1 MLPAMKLGKYS
12 TDIIEE
18 KTIQHLRMLGI
29 EDQAL
34 TKVLLQVGLNVG
46 NFGCGLLSEAVSAD
60 GILWNL

>member
-12 TDIIEE
+12 SDIIEE
-18 KTIQHLRMLGI
+18 KAIHHLRMLGI

-34 TKVLLQVGLNVG
+34 TKVLLQVGLKVG
-46 NFGCGLLSEAVSAD
+46 NFGRSLLSVAVSAD